1 VSWEDTGDFLEH
13 RAERRRWC
21 TRERMAGPARG
32 GERGRL
38 VLGRVGRQHGR
49 LPKPTAPL
57 QSSTRMATLETASR
71 REDAMVKGATGARLR
86 GLPQREE
93 ESGGIGDGEAT
104 AAGGDGAGTRQGYRE
119 ELGEDKEK
127 QLEGEDELEEG
138 RVQRRQEKHRR
149 RRRLLHRM
157 LRGGQRKIQNRDIFE
172 VLQLARRELIV
183 TVNYKSYAQ

>member
-1 VSWEDTGDFLEH
+1 
-13 RAERRRWC
+13 
-21 TRERMAGPARG
+21 
-32 GERGRL
+32 
-38 VLGRVGRQHGR
+38 
-49 LPKPTAPL
+49 
-57 QSSTRMATLETASR
+57 
-71 REDAMVKGATGARLR
+71 MVKGATGARLR

-104 AAGGDGAGTRQGYRE
+104 AAGGDGAGTRQGYRK

>member
-1 VSWEDTGDFLEH
+1 
-13 RAERRRWC
+13 
-21 TRERMAGPARG
+21 
-32 GERGRL
+32 
-38 VLGRVGRQHGR
+38 
-49 LPKPTAPL
+49 
-57 QSSTRMATLETASR
+57 
-71 REDAMVKGATGARLR
+71 MVKGATGARLR

-172 VLQLARRELIV
+172 VLQLAR
-183 TVNYKSYAQ
+183 